1 MALKVTKDYDSN
13 KDSIIITRT
22 DDTTE
27 YEISINHIVSDWKGD
42 DTIKEI
48 EIGDGVRIIEESA
61 FENCKNLTKV
71 TLPESVEIIC
81 SNAFAGC
88 TALKEVVTPKCL
100 DGVER
105 VKHYGDQSVMVRYS
119 SLPVNEL
126 IEGHKF
132 WLIYDDPRRW
142 E

>member
-1 MALKVTKDYDSN
+1 MLDKEYHFID
-13 KDSIIITRT
+13 ITRT
-22 DDTTE
+22 DGTTKQE
-27 YEISINHIVSDWKGD
+27 SFQSHIGDDWFGYNWKGD
-42 DTIKEI
+42 NTIKEI
-48 EIGDGVRIIEESA
+48 EISDGVRIIEESA

-71 TLPESVEIIC
+71 TLPKSVEIIC

-88 TALKEVVTPKCL
+88 TALKEVVTPECL